1 MLIFRLGNEVGGK
14 WLGALAS
21 LYGAISPA
29 QINYS
34 FSVWNPVIVPLV
46 VLITLFFLVRFFKS
60 KKLLDIF
67 LLGFT
72 VSLAITIH
80 FQNILIL
87 PTILVVIFSFQPS
100 IKNYFRYLPSL
111 ILGFLITLL
120 PLIYFDLGHN

>member
-1 MLIFRLGNEVGGK
+1 VGGK